1 MVIFQMSIVARGYVG
16 TKGEIYIEKR
26 GREASGLKPRDELL
40 VIISKGKIEIIRIPK
55 LEDILNKTPLVEIDD
70 KEIEIISQEFQREH
84 IGD

>member
-1 MVIFQMSIVARGYVG
+1 MIFRMSVVARGYVG

-26 GREASGLKPRDELL
+26 GREASGLKPKDELL

-55 LEDILNKTPLVEIDD
+55 LEDILNKTPLVEIED